1 MISDLIL
8 GLIAFYLFYKHRHL
22 NRYWSLF
29 FLFMGAS
36 AMAGGIYHGYER
48 LGESLRFF
56 SWSLLC
62 AAIIFA
68 QLAAYRQQ
76 NNSILKAVLVFK
88 SVVFLYLAIQQADF
102 AFMIYDTAISM
113 LGFIAIGN
121 WFFQK
126 PMSSTISY
134 GILISVAS
142 AVVVAFKFNLHPK
155 YLSPNDIGHYI
166 SIVSLLV
173 MSKGI
178 EKDSLTELAH
188 SAKVLQ

>member
-1 MISDLIL
+1 MVSDLIL
-8 GLIAFYLFYKHRHL
+8 GLFAFYLFFRHRYL
-22 NRYWSLF
+22 SRYWSLF
-29 FLFMGAS
+29 FMFMGAS
-36 AMAGGIYHGYER
+36 AMAGGIYHGFEM

-62 AAIIFA
+62 MALIFA
-68 QLAAYRQQ
+68 QLAAYRQHP
-76 NNSILKAVLVFK
+76 NSRLKAILVFK
-88 SVVFLYLAIQQADF
+88 SVVFLYLAIHTADF

-121 WFFQK
+121 WFFSK
-126 PMSSTISY
+126 PISRIISY

-142 AVVVAFKFNLHPK
+142 AVVVAFKFSLHPK

-166 SIVSLLV
+166 SILSLLV

-178 EKDSLTELAH
+178 QEDSLTELAY
-188 SAKVLQ
+188 SEKALQ